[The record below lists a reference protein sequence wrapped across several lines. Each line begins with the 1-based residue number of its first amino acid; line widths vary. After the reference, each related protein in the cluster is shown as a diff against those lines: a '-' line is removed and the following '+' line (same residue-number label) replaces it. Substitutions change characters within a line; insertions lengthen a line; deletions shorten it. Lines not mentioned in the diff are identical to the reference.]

1 MCWNFS
7 AGFLD
12 FSKLPWNMTVKIG
25 AFWWSEKM
33 VKDSYFAI
41 LNSVFEILIPK

>member
-1 MCWNFS
+1 
-7 AGFLD
+7 
-12 FSKLPWNMTVKIG
+12 MTVKIG

-33 VKDSYFAI
+33 VEDSYFAI